1 MKAYFLLALTV
12 ALSASNSA
20 LADDDKAKALFK
32 EGNCNNCHYVSET
45 TVGPSLI
52 DIADKYRG
60 NAEAQATLEKKVRT
74 GGSGSWGV
82 MPMPGTR
89 QSISDEDIKVL
100 VTWILQQKAKPK
112 SEEKAGAKSEDK
124 AK

>member
-1 MKAYFLLALTV
+1 MKVCFLLAMTV
-12 ALSASNSA
+12 ALTIPASA
-20 LADDDKAKALFK
+20 LAADDKEKALFI
-32 EGNCNNCHYVSET
+32 EGNCNNCHNLSDT

-60 NAEAQATLEKKVRT
+60 DSEAQGRLEKKVRT

-89 QSISDEDIKVL
+89 QSISDGDIKVL
-100 VTWILQQKAKPK
+100 VTWILAQKAKPK
-112 SEEKAGAKSEDK
+112 SDSKTDGQSGKEAK
-124 AK
+124 